1 MPRQSV
7 ADLLGEVDQ
16 APAVLRP
23 GPAPAEAAPA
33 AAVAAEKPEPRQP
46 APRRVAR
53 GPRDAGT
60 TGVTESQIPKWQR
73 LERKE
78 LRLRADQ
85 LDELARIRRT
95 LNRQRGGR
103 GRADNGEHA
112 HPGRRRH
119 APRPCW
125 QAARDCRGR
134 TPEVC
139 YFVTQAPPGAQARA
153 EGARGPGEAAVPA
166 RCERRGLPPVTAPSP
181 CCRRCLRARPRHLRT
196 HRLRNNRLRR
206 YGVRKY
212 RLRRQSGRRA
222 CGSPAAPEPRAP
234 GRGPGLPKYLRLER
248 KELLIWPDQITNL
261 SILARVLNRNRGERG
276 SG

>member
-33 AAVAAEKPEPRQP
+33 AAVEKPEPRRP

-60 TGVTESQIPKWQR
+60 AGVTESQIPKWQR

-95 LNRQRGGR
+95 LNRQRGGEGER
-103 GRADNGEHA
+103 ITENTLIRVAVDMLLGRAGKL
-112 HPGRRRH
+112 
-119 APRPCW
+119 
-125 QAARDCRGR
+125 RGTTEDELR
-134 TPEVC
+134 KS
-139 YFVTQAPPGAQARA
+139 VT
-153 EGARGPGEAAVPA
+153 
-166 RCERRGLPPVTAPSP
+166 S
-181 CCRRCLRARPRHLRT
+181 
-196 HRLRNNRLRR
+196 
-206 YGVRKY
+206 
-212 RLRRQSGRRA
+212 
-222 CGSPAAPEPRAP
+222 
-234 GRGPGLPKYLRLER
+234 
-248 KELLIWPDQITNL
+248 
-261 SILARVLNRNRGERG
+261 
-276 SG
+276 